1 MKEENVSINRIGIVG
16 AGVMGCGIAE
26 VCARA
31 QLDVILRDVN
41 SSAVESGLRQI
52 EKNVNRS
59 VEKGKTPPAE
69 APEILARIR
78 GAESDS
84 DLSTCD
90 LVIEAASER
99 MVAKKEIFARLD
111 AVCSPAAVL
120 ATNTSALSITEIA
133 SATASPRRVIGLHFF
148 NPVPVMALVEVIR
161 GVHTDPESHRLV
173 VEFVRKIG
181 KTPVGVVESPGFL
194 VNRMLVPMINEAVG
208 ILAEG
213 VASAEAIDTAMTLGA
228 NHPIGPLG
236 LADLIG
242 NDVCL
247 AIMETLHSEFGDP
260 KYRPHPLLRK
270 KVRGGLL
277 GRKSGEGFFKY

>member
-1 MKEENVSINRIGIVG
+1 MSISRVGIIG
-16 AGVMGCGIAE
+16 AGVMGCGVAE

-31 QLDVILRDVN
+31 GLDVVIRDVN
-41 SSAVESGLRQI
+41 SAAVAKGLNQV
-52 EKNVNRS
+52 EKSLKRS
-59 VEKGKTPPAE
+59 VEKGKLDGAELPP
-69 APEILARIR
+69 ILARVR
-78 GAESDS
+78 GGESDTE
-84 DLSTCD
+84 LSGCEII
-90 LVIEAASER
+90 VEAASER
-99 MVAKKEIFARLD
+99 MVAKKEIFAQLD
-111 AVCSPAAVL
+111 AVCSPSAVL

-133 SATASPRRVIGLHFF
+133 SSTASPHRVIGLHFF

-161 GVHTDPESHRLV
+161 GVHTDGESHRLA

-260 KYRPHPLLRK
+260 RYRPHPLLRK